1 MITIKFYRD
10 NVLVRTE
17 ICSNVFE
24 ADTISVKEKQKY
36 TKIVLEYEEKDDDA
50 V

>member
-1 MITIKFYRD
+1 MIIVKFYRD

-24 ADTISVKEKQKY
+24 ADTISVKEKQNY
-36 TKIVLEYEEKDDDA
+36 TKIVLEYEEKENDDI
-50 V
+50 